1 MKRYKLTIQ
10 PEYCN
15 DWSIADAIREILQ
28 NCLDAP
34 STFEWDA
41 GLDYM
46 TLTSKNTQLPQSTLL
61 LGNTSKRGDKDS
73 VGGKGEG
80 YKLAM
85 MILVR
90 EGVGI
95 EIRNGNKLWVPII
108 EWDQDFEANML
119 VVNETELTNNTDL
132 TFFIK
137 DIDQDTIDTVIHNCL
152 YLQDQNS
159 FGNYATAGCGSRI
172 FFDVEGLLYVG
183 GLFVCSTNL
192 QYSYDLHPSKIKL
205 TRDRREC
212 SGWDLQGVTASL
224 LKEVAEPKRIV
235 EAAQKDVAD
244 VHHMQ
249 YSWSVSSIPSEVAD
263 EAYNVFK
270 EAYGDD
276 AVVAESYSE
285 MVSLQEQGFVKPVVV
300 NDSFARLIRSSSD
313 YETTF
318 SEQEDALEVEEEKS
332 PLELLEEWKAEW
344 GYNNSPSGLESFEK
358 ILDIFRERELEYKY
372 AAKNKTVKGEFDD
385 IQF

>member
-1 MKRYKLTIQ
+1 MKKYKLTIQ
-10 PEYCN
+10 PEYCH
-15 DWSIADAIREILQ
+15 DWSVADAIREVIQ
-28 NCLDAP
+28 NNLDSP
-34 STFEWDA
+34 SAFVWDA

-46 TLTSKNTQLPQSTLL
+46 TFTSKNVQLPQSTLL
-61 LGNTSKRGDKDS
+61 LGNTSKRDDRS
-73 VGGKGEG
+73 NAGGKGEG

-95 EIRNGNKLWVPII
+95 EIRNGNKLWIPTI
-108 EWDQDFEANML
+108 EWDHDFEANML
-119 VVNETELTNNTDL
+119 VVNETDLANNTDL

-137 DIDQDTIDTVIHNCL
+137 DIDQDTIDTVVHNCL
-152 YLQDQNS
+152 YLRDQES
-159 FGNYATAGCGSRI
+159 LGNYATAKCGSRI
-172 FFDVEGLLYVG
+172 FFDVEGKLYVG
-183 GLFVCSTNL
+183 GLFVCETNL
-192 QYSYDLHPSKIKL
+192 SYSYDLHPSKIKL
-205 TRDRREC
+205 NRDRKQV

-249 YSWSVSSIPSEVAD
+249 YSWSVGSIPSEVAD

-270 EAYGDD
+270 LAYGED
-276 AVVAESYSE
+276 AVVAESYLE

-318 SEQEDALEVEEEKS
+318 SEQEDALEVEEEKT
-332 PLELLEEWKAEW
+332 PLELLEEWYDIDAPE
-344 GYNNSPSGLESFEK
+344 YCEEFEK
-358 ILDIFRERELEYKY
+358 ILDFFRERGLQYERP
-372 AAKNKTVKGEFDD
+372 AKKKTVKGEFDD
-385 IQF
+385 VQF

>member
-1 MKRYKLTIQ
+1 MKKYKLTIQ
-10 PEYCN
+10 PEYCH
-15 DWSIADAIREILQ
+15 DWSVADAIREVIQ
-28 NCLDAP
+28 NNLDSP
-34 STFEWDA
+34 SAFVWDA

-46 TLTSKNTQLPQSTLL
+46 TFTSKNVQLPQSTLL
-61 LGNTSKRGDKDS
+61 LGNTSKRDDRS
-73 VGGKGEG
+73 NAGGKGEG

-95 EIRNGNKLWVPII
+95 EILNGNKLWIPSI
-108 EWDQDFEANML
+108 EWDHGFEANML
-119 VVNETELTNNTDL
+119 VVNETSLADNTDL
-132 TFFIK
+132 TFHITGLE
-137 DIDQDTIDTVIHNCL
+137 QDTIDTVIHNCL
-152 YLQDQNS
+152 YLQDKES
-159 FGNYATAGCGSRI
+159 LGNYATAKCGSRI
-172 FFDVEGLLYVG
+172 FFDVEGKLYVG
-183 GLFVCSTNL
+183 GLFVCETNL
-192 QYSYDLHPSKIKL
+192 SYSYDLHPSKIKL
-205 TRDRREC
+205 NRDRKQV

-249 YSWSVSSIPSEVAD
+249 YSWSVGSIPSEVAD

-270 EAYGDD
+270 LAYGED
-276 AVVAESYSE
+276 AVVAESYLE

-318 SEQEDALEVEEEKS
+318 SEQEDALEVEEEKT
-332 PLELLEEWKAEW
+332 PLELLEEWYDIDAPE
-344 GYNNSPSGLESFEK
+344 YCEEFEK
-358 ILDIFRERELEYKY
+358 ILDFFRERGLQYERP
-372 AAKNKTVKGEFDD
+372 AKKKTVKGEFDD
-385 IQF
+385 VQF